1 MDPPEQEKGEEHN
14 AETSSDELRVYPRIG
29 DQHQVEI
36 PNMATEAESV
46 QLILS
51 STDNNNII
59 GFDYTF
65 GLGLPIPIVCI
76 QNSSHQNVE
85 YSLLPNSPTSTWS
98 DAEAQSFLLGLYIFG
113 KNLIQLRKFLG
124 SKTMGDILSYYYG
137 KFYGSDA
144 YCKWSQCRKIKSRRG
159 IIGQRI
165 FTSWRQQEL
174 LSRLMPT
181 IPIEAQHL
189 LSEVIKT
196 FNERNSSFEEF
207 IFALKST
214 VGMQLL
220 AEAIGIGKG
229 KTDLTKARSD
239 PSRRNNQTSYT
250 PSEMPIGKACSSLT
264 PKDII
269 RFLTGGYRI
278 SKARSNDLF
287 WEAVWPRLLA
297 RGWHSEQPKDQLIAG
312 SKSTLVFLIPGIKKF
327 SRKKHKRGNHYFD
340 SVSDVLSKVTSD
352 PRLLEL
358 DVEEVTGNK
367 VDNKLDQKVHPD
379 DHLCGYL
386 QPKLQICNSGLTKF
400 TIVDTS
406 LAQGE
411 GPFKVREMR
420 DFPVDATFKYE
431 PSNHFGKSQSNSSE
445 EQYSSDVSSSG
456 SEVGTDQDIS
466 GDGNIAAVSSQTIP
480 ICANVPGNPC
490 LDVLN
495 DTSSLKDI
503 KCQLK
508 QRAKSRQQVY
518 LAPVS
523 KRRRLAAAKYEEA
536 AHHSFSSSEGHQLT
550 EGTKNERG
558 LPEDSKESAQ
568 DEKKREES
576 EKKPLARALF
586 DLNLPYV
593 LPDNET
599 NENLCMPLDNQ
610 DEQNKDKGASLGE
623 RAKEELSGGQS
634 LLSSQRQSTRTR
646 PPTRRALEALAS
658 GLLGT
663 KRRGKGMKAA

>member
-1 MDPPEQEKGEEHN
+1 MCSSKSVAPPKTIGVGIGIGIGIWGKAKSRVSKVGDERRGKRGFCGEAGSVHVGAGPEPARSKPADSIVNRVEHGDIYEHVFGLVLLLKIAALSFVDGFDDKFVRLTAEIMMDPPEQEKGEEHN
-14 AETSSDELRVYPRIG
+14 AETSSDELR
-29 DQHQVEI
+29 
-36 PNMATEAESV
+36 
-46 QLILS
+46 
-51 STDNNNII
+51 
-59 GFDYTF
+59 
-65 GLGLPIPIVCI
+65 
-76 QNSSHQNVE
+76 
-85 YSLLPNSPTSTWS
+85 
-98 DAEAQSFLLGLYIFG
+98 
-113 KNLIQLRKFLG
+113 
-124 SKTMGDILSYYYG
+124 
-137 KFYGSDA
+137 
-144 YCKWSQCRKIKSRRG
+144 
-159 IIGQRI
+159 RI

-327 SRKKHKRGNHYFD
+327 SRKNTREG
-340 SVSDVLSKVTSD
+340 
-352 PRLLEL
+352 
-358 DVEEVTGNK
+358 
-367 VDNKLDQKVHPD
+367 
-379 DHLCGYL
+379 
-386 QPKLQICNSGLTKF
+386 
-400 TIVDTS
+400 TIILIL

-523 KRRRLAAAKYEEA
+523 KRRRLAAA
-536 AHHSFSSSEGHQLT
+536 
-550 EGTKNERG
+550 N
-558 LPEDSKESAQ
+558 KESAQ

-658 GLLGT
+658 GLLGQSGEV
-663 KRRGKGMKAA
+663 KE